1 MKKYKLA
8 SKKGIEETK
17 KLFKE
22 IWLKNELPN
31 DDKMILNALIDTMV
45 YFAKIP
51 GDTEKETYKNI
62 LRCKDENKWER
73 DDCDI
78 VDINMIKH
86 GKNGIP
92 LNIINKY
99 KMNKDEL
106 YIEIIKNLLG
116 YLEEKFRKNKDKYRC
131 WAIMSIRDVFSYTDP
146 RDFTPEQ
153 LTKLMDILKDI
164 LLSEEVEKND
174 VGDITEKILKMGLT
188 MLPVTNYAKEKF
200 GE

>member
-8 SKKGIEETK
+8 SKKEIEETK

-22 IWLKNELPN
+22 MWLKNELPN
-31 DDKMILNALIDTMV
+31 DDKMILNALTDTMV
-45 YFAKIP
+45 SFSKIP

-99 KMNKDEL
+99 KINKDGL

-116 YLEEKFRKNKDKYRC
+116 YLEENFREDKYRC
-131 WAIMSIRDVFSYTDP
+131 WAIISIRDVFSYTDP
-146 RDFTPEQ
+146 KDLTLERI
-153 LTKLMDILKDI
+153 TKLMEILKGI
-164 LLSEEVEKND
+164 LLSQKVEKND

-188 MLPVTNYAKEKF
+188 MLPVTDYAKEKF